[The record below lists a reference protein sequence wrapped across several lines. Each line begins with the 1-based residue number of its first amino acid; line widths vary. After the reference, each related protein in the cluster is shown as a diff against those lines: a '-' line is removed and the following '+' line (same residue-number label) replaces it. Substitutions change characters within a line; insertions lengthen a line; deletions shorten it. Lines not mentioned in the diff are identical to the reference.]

1 MSSNLRAITDA
12 ITNLSVSYTNEAGDT
27 VTPTAKD
34 INQIPVSM
42 GAADLPVRLIG
53 VTSEGGNT
61 DDMVFDAVTT
71 NAEFTHTVTEL
82 ALIES
87 VGLSR
92 KMDELPD
99 QQRYSDAILSKLK
112 DSRDIYTNCDITGA
126 TATRTIIEF
135 PGGTDEFY
143 YAVVTIITV
152 RELSS

>member
-12 ITNLSVSYTNEAGDT
+12 ITNLSVSYTNEAGAT

-53 VTSEGGNT
+53 VTSE
-61 DDMVFDAVTT
+61 
-71 NAEFTHTVTEL
+71 
-82 ALIES
+82 
-87 VGLSR
+87 
-92 KMDELPD
+92 LPD
-99 QQRYSDAILSKLK
+99 QQRYSDAILSKLQ
-112 DSRDIYTNCDITGA
+112 DSRGIYTNCDITGA